1 MKLQKNVSADVLTF
15 STERFNDRWPGR
27 RGNAATPSPLND
39 HPMTLPDVIG
49 HLSKGVPAVE
59 YVLQGLHRP
68 HSVGDGLSRQG
79 GAGIT
84 VRSQGVRADNLR
96 MGRAP
101 SPVQFNKELA
111 LRLRSARISVGYEN
125 MREFAQLAGIEYER
139 YKKWESGRTPIQH
152 EYMRRICEL
161 TGKDANYFYGI
172 QPAEQQQIRR
182 AAP

>member
-1 MKLQKNVSADVLTF
+1 MKLQQNICADVLPF
-15 STERFNDRWPGR
+15 SLERFNDRRPGR
-27 RGNAATPSPLND
+27 RGNAAASTPLND

-49 HLSKGVPAVE
+49 HLSERVPAVE
-59 YVLQGLHRP
+59 YVLQGLHCP

-79 GAGIT
+79 GAGIP
-84 VRSQGVRADNLR
+84 VRESGIAVNNLR

-111 LRLRSARISVGYEN
+111 LRLRSARIAAGYEN

-152 EYMRRICEL
+152 EYMRRIWEL

-172 QPAEQQQIRR
+172 SPAEQQQVRR